1 MSQTYGIAAHG
12 TASLKPH
19 REPVRYVVLIDA
31 GGAGVA
37 MVFLASREKVG
48 EFDAGATEVSTM
60 TAGIMPTV
68 GAVDP
73 AWDLALSGHSKAE
86 RAEAR
91 VYDLGG

>member
-1 MSQTYGIAAHG
+1 MSQTYGIPAHG
-12 TASLKPH
+12 ASSSRPH

-31 GGAGVA
+31 GGSGVA
-37 MVFLASREKVG
+37 MLFLASYEKAW
-48 EFDAGATEVSTM
+48 EFDAGAEEVRSM

-68 GAVDP
+68 GAKGS

-86 RAEAR
+86 RDEAR